1 MDLVL
6 KTQLIHMVTNTP
18 REKAMINVMEK
29 VIPTTVETSMEG
41 TQMAAKSDM
50 TQGKNAAPVQS
61 TLPAVAAEVGDVMDA
76 LEIGGGDG
84 VGAGPASNA
93 NTSLYALHCN
103 IHVAAL
109 HSRTCMNQCSLS
121 LITGSTIY
129 QIYESAQYKWSL
141 CTKPK
146 GQSTRDTQTPRQG

>member
-1 MDLVL
+1 
-6 KTQLIHMVTNTP
+6 
-18 REKAMINVMEK
+18 
-29 VIPTTVETSMEG
+29 
-41 TQMAAKSDM
+41 M

-93 NTSLYALHCN
+93 NTSLHVLHCN
-103 IHVAAL
+103 IATL

-129 QIYESAQYKWSL
+129 QSAKY
-141 CTKPK
+141 
-146 GQSTRDTQTPRQG
+146 